1 MAAFFIVTT
10 TIKDQEAYQA
20 YVQSV
25 GPTLASFGG
34 KALLRG
40 KAVESLAGVLTH
52 QTVGIIEFPDIDA
65 LNSWHASKAYQAL
78 IPLRG
83 RAADMTIT
91 SYIVPA

>member
-10 TIKDQEAYQA
+10 TVKDSEAYQT

-25 GPTLASFGG
+25 GPTLVAFGG

-40 KAVESLAGVLTH
+40 KAVAALAGTMTH
-52 QTVGIIEFPDIDA
+52 QMVGIIEFPDIDE
-65 LNSWHASKAYQAL
+65 LNAWHASEAYQVL
-78 IPLRG
+78 IPLRS

-91 SYIVPA
+91 SYVVPA

>member
-20 YVQSV
+20 YVQRV

-34 KALLRG
+34 KVLLRG
-40 KAVESLAGVLTH
+40 KAVESLAGALTH

-65 LNSWHASKAYQAL
+65 LSSWHASDAYQAL